1 MLTFK
6 SADDANLQLSKYG
19 EFLYEHLI
27 IFAPTVEE
35 FGGALNIETIT
46 DFIDGG
52 GNVLIAGSSQSGD
65 ALHELASEC
74 GLEIDEEGSAVIDHM
89 NYDVSDSGQH
99 TTIVADP
106 VNLIDAPVIVGSKSI
121 PPLLYQGTGL
131 IADTDNPLI
140 LRLLS
145 ASTSAYTYNPD
156 QSIKDY
162 PHGVGK
168 NTLLIAALQA
178 RNNARVLFSGSLF
191 FFSDEAF
198 TSSVQ
203 RGRGKQNKQYS

>member
-6 SADDANLQLSKYG
+6 SADDPNLQLSKYG

-35 FGGALNIETIT
+35 FGGALNVETIT

-89 NYDVSDSGQH
+89 NYDISDSGQH
-99 TTIVADP
+99 TTIVAESA
-106 VNLIDAPVIVGSKSI
+106 NLIDASVIVGSKSI

-156 QSIKDY
+156 HPVKDY

-198 TSSVQ
+198 TSPVQ
-203 RGRGKQNKQYS
+203 RGQGK